1 MLLVKIPNILTGA
14 LQQTKANN
22 IMSNIENF
30 FKIISK
36 KINYKIPKDHIDLI
50 KNRIN
55 GIDQDSEEL
64 NKYKIH
70 NMEYPPKINNN
81 E

>member
-1 MLLVKIPNILTGA
+1 
-14 LQQTKANN
+14 
-22 IMSNIENF
+22 MSNIEDF

-55 GIDQDSEEL
+55 GITHDSEAL

-70 NMEYPPKINNN
+70 NMDYPPKINNN

>member
-1 MLLVKIPNILTGA
+1 MYISSNW
-14 LQQTKANN
+14 LQNKL
-22 IMSNIENF
+22 NIETF
-30 FKIISK
+30 SK
-36 KINYKIPKDHIDLI
+36 KINYKIPKNHIDLI

-55 GIDQDSEEL
+55 GITQDSEEL

-70 NMEYPPKINNN
+70 NMDYPPKINNN

>member
-1 MLLVKIPNILTGA
+1 VLLVEIPNILTGA
-14 LQQTKANN
+14 LQQIKVSN
-22 IMSNIENF
+22 IMSNIEDF

-36 KINYKIPKDHIDLI
+36 KINYIIPKDHIDLI

-55 GIDQDSEEL
+55 GITQDSKEL

-70 NMEYPPKINNN
+70 NMDYPPKINNN

>member
-1 MLLVKIPNILTGA
+1 LLVKIPNILIGV
-14 LQQTKANN
+14 QQQIKASD
-22 IMSNIENF
+22 IMSNIEHF
-30 FKIISK
+30 FKIISN

-55 GIDQDSEEL
+55 GIAQDSEEL
-64 NKYKIH
+64 KKYKIH

>member
-1 MLLVKIPNILTGA
+1 MLLAKIPNILTGA
-14 LQQTKANN
+14 LQQIKANN
-22 IMSNIENF
+22 IMSNIEEF

-55 GIDQDSEEL
+55 GITQDSEEL

-70 NMEYPPKINNN
+70 NMDYPPKINNN

>member
-1 MLLVKIPNILTGA
+1 MLLVKIPNILTGV

-55 GIDQDSEEL
+55 GINQDSEEL
-64 NKYKIH
+64 NNYKIH

>member
-1 MLLVKIPNILTGA
+1 MLLAKIPNILTGA
-14 LQQTKANN
+14 LQQIKVSN
-22 IMSNIENF
+22 IMSNIEDF

-36 KINYKIPKDHIDLI
+36 KINYIIPKDHIDLI

-55 GIDQDSEEL
+55 GITQDSEEL

-70 NMEYPPKINNN
+70 NMDYPPKINNN

>member
-1 MLLVKIPNILTGA
+1 MLLVEIPNILTGA
-14 LQQTKANN
+14 LQQIKVSN
-22 IMSNIENF
+22 IMSNIEDF

-36 KINYKIPKDHIDLI
+36 KINYIIPKDHIDLI

-55 GIDQDSEEL
+55 GITQDSKEL

-70 NMEYPPKINNN
+70 NMDYPPKINNN

>member
-1 MLLVKIPNILTGA
+1 
-14 LQQTKANN
+14 
-22 IMSNIENF
+22 MSNIEDF

-36 KINYKIPKDHIDLI
+36 KINYIIPKDHIDLI

-55 GIDQDSEEL
+55 GITQDSKEL

-70 NMEYPPKINNN
+70 NMDYPPKINNN